1 MSQHIAK
8 LNAAANRLTE
18 MVTGY
23 GFTVA
28 PHQFTVLIAATD
40 QEIANPTKPG
50 RFLFDRRE
58 GKPFSSDI
66 YFSEAHV
73 TTAEH

>member
-1 MSQHIAK
+1 LSQHIAK

-40 QEIANPTKPG
+40 QEIAKPTKPG
-50 RFLFDRRE
+50 RFLF
-58 GKPFSSDI
+58 
-66 YFSEAHV
+66 
-73 TTAEH
+73 